1 MWSLA
6 HYRNNFRFLTLVY
19 FYKMENSFRKQTFV
33 FKYPYDVFSVESHS
47 DASYNRTVQ
56 IIRAQVQKQVSKRSN
71 FQTWAHIIPVAN
83 QNHEGFQTNSITTKI
98 TQFNITHRTYISQI
112 VWKKLTTHQSHK
124 YYKPDSKSSESIS
137 YTHIVQIRLP
147 VL

>member
-1 MWSLA
+1 
-6 HYRNNFRFLTLVY
+6 
-19 FYKMENSFRKQTFV
+19 MENSFRKQTFV

-98 TQFNITHRTYISQI
+98 TSFNITHHTLHFTS
-112 VWKKLTTHQSHK
+112 
-124 YYKPDSKSSESIS
+124 SSEEAYNTSE
-137 YTHIVQIRLP
+137 YQLLQTRFGK
-147 VL
+147 